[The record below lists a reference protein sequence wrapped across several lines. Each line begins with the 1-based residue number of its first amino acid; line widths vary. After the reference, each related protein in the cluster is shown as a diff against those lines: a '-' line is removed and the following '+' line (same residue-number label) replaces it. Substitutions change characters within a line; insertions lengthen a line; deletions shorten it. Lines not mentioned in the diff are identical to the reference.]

1 VDAADR
7 QSARPFL
14 AAPIYPVQSVDPA
27 YAYPGLITTLFG
39 GHVTPEIVKTW
50 SPDRNVGPDTAPCFL
65 CQNEDDQTVP
75 VRNTVAL
82 RDALAAA
89 KIPVETHL
97 FARGGHG
104 FGMKD
109 DPAQPWH
116 IWPQLLANFARSR
129 GLMG

>member
-1 VDAADR
+1 MAAETTT
-7 QSARPFL
+7 SKSWS
-14 AAPIYPVQSVDPA
+14 SVK
-27 YAYPGLITTLFG
+27 L
-39 GHVTPEIVKTW
+39 
-50 SPDRNVGPDTAPCFL
+50 
-65 CQNEDDQTVP
+65 
-75 VRNTVAL
+75 
-82 RDALAAA
+82 DALAAA